1 MRLKRTLS
9 VLLALLAALWGAA
22 LAEDLP
28 PDPDPLADAALTS
41 GVPVTLDLDGDGAME
56 TLTFTAESG
65 DEILGEFARIEI
77 VTAAGNTVGWNTQSL
92 FSPTAHALDL
102 DGDGVVEIFITG
114 DWASADYA
122 TYCTQFAGG
131 EPQTVRFADAS
142 RGGDGEGY
150 EDYGYGYIVSAT
162 GGELTLC
169 GSQDV
174 LGTYFGTRTF
184 ALRDGAFEFADDGL
198 WHFDTSAVDWENR
211 ALDPIADIP
220 ATFVDGGAETAGAIE
235 AGTRFAVAA
244 SDKVSI
250 VYFVTEDGREGFFP
264 IEPDPRGWGVL
275 VNGVSEDELFA
286 FVPYAD

>member
-1 MRLKRTLS
+1 M
-9 VLLALLAALWGAA
+9 
-22 LAEDLP
+22 
-28 PDPDPLADAALTS
+28 
-41 GVPVTLDLDGDGAME
+41 
-56 TLTFTAESG
+56 
-65 DEILGEFARIEI
+65 
-77 VTAAGNTVGWNTQSL
+77 
-92 FSPTAHALDL
+92 
-102 DGDGVVEIFITG
+102 
-114 DWASADYA
+114 
-122 TYCTQFAGG
+122 
-131 EPQTVRFADAS
+131 RFADAS

-150 EDYGYGYIVSAT
+150 EDYGYGYIVSAA

-220 ATFVDGGAETAGAIE
+220 ATFVDGGAETAGVIE

-286 FVPYAD
+286 FVPMRTERQRVEDGCAGRRRPARTERQRVEGGCAGRRVPRTERQRAEGGCAGWRDPRGLSASACRRRMRRTARPARTERQRVEGGCAGRRDPRRLSAYVRRNGFAGRRDPAD